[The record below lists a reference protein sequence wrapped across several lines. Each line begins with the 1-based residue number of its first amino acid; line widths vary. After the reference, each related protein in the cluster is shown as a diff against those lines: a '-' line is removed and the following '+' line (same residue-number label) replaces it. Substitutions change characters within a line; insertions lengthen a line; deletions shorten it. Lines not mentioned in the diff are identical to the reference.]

1 MTLVNFNCPTRQL
14 DENHGMTHI
23 RNAFV
28 SGSMLRLYVAEKRFS
43 PSNAGPNNPAIK
55 RESAREVAQLIREC
69 TAPSKN
75 EKKRKHHPLDTPAG
89 LR

>member
-1 MTLVNFNCPTRQL
+1 MC
-14 DENHGMTHI
+14 G
-23 RNAFV
+23 
-28 SGSMLRLYVAEKRFS
+28 GKRFS

-69 TAPSKN
+69 TVPSKN